1 MNNGIPALLN
11 TKRKQNIF
19 KMFGRKRNNR
29 GIVWASLLGLG
40 ISTATYYG
48 LKRNQNRYMLRTIQN
63 VMNNIRMRTTDNMPS
78 VAVVTELAKELVP
91 SIKSF
96 PKR

>member
-1 MNNGIPALLN
+1 MGIFI
-11 TKRKQNIF
+11 R
-19 KMFGRKRNNR
+19 
-29 GIVWASLLGLG
+29 LG
-40 ISTATYYG
+40 ISTGTYYG

-96 PKR
+96 PKKINVSSFRNALHCDGHFLNEEI